1 MSTPKKRVLIV
12 EDSPAMRQLLT
23 LAVQRVPNVAI
34 DEAGDGVA
42 ALKALKTGSYD
53 LIFMDLNMPVMDGMK
68 LLGRLKEDEAFAKTT
83 VAIVTTDENPDT
95 ESQARSLGAKYFVRK
110 PVNRRVVEK
119 ILGEVFGGLTG

>member
-1 MSTPKKRVLIV
+1 MSQPKKRVLIV

-42 ALKALKTGSYD
+42 ALKALKSGAYD

-68 LLGRLKEDEAFAKTT
+68 LLGRLKEDATFAKTT
-83 VAIVTTDENPDT
+83 VAIVTTDENPET
-95 ESQARSLGAKYFVRK
+95 ENQARALGAKYFVRK

-119 ILGEVFGGLTG
+119 ILGEVFGGLAG